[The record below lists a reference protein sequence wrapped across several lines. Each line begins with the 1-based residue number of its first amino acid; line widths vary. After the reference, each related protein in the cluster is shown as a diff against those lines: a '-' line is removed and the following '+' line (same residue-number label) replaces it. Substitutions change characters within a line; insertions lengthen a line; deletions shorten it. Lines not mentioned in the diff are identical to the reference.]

1 MELSEDQLAEYS
13 ENGFLI
19 VENLLDKKEV
29 EVLRNR
35 AELVATGQLSHTS
48 KIRLQIEPMVVAG
61 DAEAQSYVDSLRKMS
76 HLAFFDK
83 IFETHGRNTKILD
96 IVESI
101 LGPDFK
107 LYQDQL
113 FMKPPKVG
121 SRQPYHQDQPAGFYI
136 DPPDQ
141 MVTCWTALDDS
152 TIENGCVWMLPGTH
166 KLGPLDQSERDEYE
180 SKFQDGNLLDERP
193 IVMKAGSC
201 SFHHSLILHSSR
213 VNLSYKRR
221 RGYATHYVSSRC
233 RYTGQPEE
241 YAKLGRDAL
250 LVRGK
255 SIAGHI

>member
-1 MELSEDQLAEYS
+1 MRLSEDQGSEYS

-19 VENLLDKKEV
+19 AENILEKKEV

-35 AELVATGQLSHTS
+35 AELVATGQLTHTS
-48 KIRLQIEPMVVAG
+48 KIRLQVEPTVAAG
-61 DAEAQSYVDSLRKMS
+61 DAQAQSYADSLRKMTQ
-76 HLAFFDK
+76 LAFFDK
-83 IFETHGRNTKILD
+83 VFEAHGRNPKILD
-96 IVESI
+96 IVECI

-107 LYQDQL
+107 LFSDQV
-113 FMKPPKVG
+113 FMKPPRVG
-121 SRQPYHQDQPAGFYI
+121 SRQPYHQDQTAGFYI

-152 TIENGCVWMLPGTH
+152 TLENGCLWMLPGTH
-166 KLGPLDQSERDEYE
+166 KLGPLDKSERDKYE
-180 SKFQDGNLLDERP
+180 SRFQNGNLLDERP

-201 SFHHSLILHSSR
+201 SFHHSLILHSSG
-213 VNLSYKRR
+213 VNLSDKRR

-233 RYTGQPEE
+233 RYTGNTEQYEKVGK
-241 YAKLGRDAL
+241 YSL